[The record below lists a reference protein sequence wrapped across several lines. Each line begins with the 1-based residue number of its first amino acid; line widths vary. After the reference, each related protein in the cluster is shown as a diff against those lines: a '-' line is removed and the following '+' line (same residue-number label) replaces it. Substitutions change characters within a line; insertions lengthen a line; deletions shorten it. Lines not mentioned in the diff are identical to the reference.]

1 MNRKG
6 VCYDVGRVMIG
17 SNWRPKFD
25 LNVVHRELEI
35 IKKDLHC
42 NAVRICGLDIERLMA
57 ATQDALTQGLEVWLS
72 PEMWDKSQEETLQY
86 LTKAAIAAE
95 PLRQGYPGKL
105 VFSLG
110 SELTLFMQ
118 GIVEGANFFE
128 RMNNPSFWENI
139 RAGKN
144 NKPLNSFLSKANTI
158 VREVFHGPLTY
169 FSVPLETVDWTKF
182 DFIGIDFYRDA
193 RIKDAYGKMVNVYL
207 AYNKPVII
215 GEFGCCT
222 YQGAEKLGGS
232 GFIILFGMMADYLN
246 PDKVLPKGIADMIKI
261 PQQIDGHYV
270 RDEGLQAR
278 ELAEQLSVLDA
289 AGVEGA
295 FVFTF
300 ISPNSPYNKDPRY
313 DGDMA
318 SYSIVKSY
326 PEKDTVDQII
336 SQTARQGK
344 ELFGLDLAPE
354 VLTKF
359 TGEVGK
365 HGDTYTDMTWEPK
378 ESFKA
383 VGDYYAK
390 HVTTS
395 SICRANVHALLH
407 GKMQV

>member
-1 MNRKG
+1 
-6 VCYDVGRVMIG
+6 
-17 SNWRPKFD
+17 
-25 LNVVHRELEI
+25 
-35 IKKDLHC
+35 
-42 NAVRICGLDIERLMA
+42 
-57 ATQDALTQGLEVWLS
+57 
-72 PEMWDKSQEETLQY
+72 MWDKSQEETLQY
-86 LTKAAIAAE
+86 LTKAATAAE
-95 PLRQGYPGKL
+95 PLRQKWPGKL

-118 GIVEGANFFE
+118 GIVEGSNFLE

-144 NKPLNSFLSKANTI
+144 NKPLNAFLTKADTI

-169 FSVPLETVDWTKF
+169 FSVPLETVDWTLF
-182 DFIGIDFYRDA
+182 DFLGIDFYRDA
-193 RIKDAYGKMVNVYL
+193 RITSVYGKMVNGYL

-232 GFIILFGMMADYLN
+232 GFIIMFGMMADYLN

-261 PQQIDGHYV
+261 QQRVDGHYV

-278 ELAEQLSVLDA
+278 ELTEQLSILDG

-300 ISPNSPYNKDPRY
+300 VSPNSPYNKNQKFDS
-313 DGDMA
+313 DMA
-318 SYSIVKSY
+318 SYSLVKSY
-326 PEKDTVDQII
+326 PEKETIDQII
-336 SQTARQGK
+336 LQTARQGK
-344 ELFGLDLAPE
+344 ELLGVDLAPE
-354 VLTKF
+354 VLAKF

-365 HGDTYTDMTWEPK
+365 HGDTYPDMTWEPN

-383 VGDYYAK
+383 VAEYYAN
-390 HVTTS
+390 H
-395 SICRANVHALLH
+395 
-407 GKMQV
+407 